1 MFGFG
6 YKLIF
11 KSRWAALAFAAFVCW
26 GAAQIAAP
34 DDKAV
39 ASADGGEDPT
49 MAMMK
54 QADRNLQTLDSTVP

>member
-26 GAAQIAAP
+26 SAAQIAAP
-34 DDKAV
+34 DDRQAKS
-39 ASADGGEDPT
+39 ASQDDDAT
-49 MAMMK
+49 MAQMRAAERTL
-54 QADRNLQTLDSTVP
+54 QNLDTAIP